1 MGVASGGA
9 AGAFGDRR
17 SRPREAR
24 TCGNRQGMAG
34 RPSPLFYMRPMMTNG
49 TPGTI
54 SPNTVPV
61 DASSE
66 VVGSTVLRFTN
77 TSNRIPA
84 SLILT
89 LDDQGFASI
98 SSTGPCT
105 ASVLFSLTLERI
117 DISQTIAHEV
127 VEAATPHNGQV
138 PISFRPRATF
148 SVEPGGTIEL
158 RDGGDAVA
166 RATAPA
172 SGGSAVAAVC
182 ATEVFSITNDSS
194 ADVIMETSALATN
207 GLNLSLSGVGPGST
221 GLALAAL
228 APFTRQTL
236 DSNSTLFVPITFSP
250 QSTTLGPNQTLTSSG
265 RLVAVVVIG

>member
-1 MGVASGGA
+1 M
-9 AGAFGDRR
+9 
-17 SRPREAR
+17 
-24 TCGNRQGMAG
+24 
-34 RPSPLFYMRPMMTNG
+34 
-49 TPGTI
+49 
-54 SPNTVPV
+54 
-61 DASSE
+61 
-66 VVGSTVLRFTN
+66 N
-77 TSNRIPA
+77 TSNTIAA

-117 DISQTIAHEV
+117 DVSQTLAHEV

-138 PISFRPRATF
+138 PISFTP
-148 SVEPGGTIEL
+148 

-166 RATAPA
+166 RATAPSA
-172 SGGSAVAAVC
+172 GGSVVAVIS

-207 GLNLSLSGVGPGST
+207 GLNLSLSGVGPAST

-236 DSNSTLFVPITFSP
+236 DSNRTLFVPITFSP